1 MQTPAENYKS
11 LFFLHLKPFLDML
24 EFQHAAMDTREWEA
38 TVYRIASG
46 VENHPEQYLG
56 KDLPSHEITAQLIR
70 EIFEDFIQAHPQIA
84 EEALLAH

>member
-11 LFFLHLKPFLDML
+11 LFFRHLKPFLDML
-24 EFQHAAMDTREWEA
+24 EFQHTTMDAREWGA

-56 KDLPSHEITAQLIR
+56 KDLPSHEVTTQFIR
-70 EIFEDFIQAHPQIA
+70 EIFEDFIQLHQLVAD
-84 EEALLAH
+84 EALFV